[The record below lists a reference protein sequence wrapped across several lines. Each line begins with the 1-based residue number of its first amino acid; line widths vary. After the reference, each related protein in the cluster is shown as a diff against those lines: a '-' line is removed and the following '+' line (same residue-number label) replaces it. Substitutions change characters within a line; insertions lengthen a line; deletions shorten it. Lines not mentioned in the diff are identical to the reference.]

1 MLNLAAD
8 YDECLGAS
16 HDCHSNATCVN
27 TDGSFECECNS
38 MFSGD
43 GRNCTSKLGH
53 VLFVLSAM
61 FNSELM
67 VYELGSGQN
76 ASLLNF
82 TLDRIVYASSKTVAR
97 IAA

>member
-1 MLNLAAD
+1 M
-8 YDECLGAS
+8 
-16 HDCHSNATCVN
+16 
-27 TDGSFECECNS
+27 
-38 MFSGD
+38 
-43 GRNCTSKLGH
+43 
-53 VLFVLSAM
+53 FVLSAM
-61 FNSELM
+61 FNREMM